1 MAKYALTKAAVLG
14 MARVVGLDISEQR
27 AIELQPHL
35 QRLLNLAKENERL
48 DLSTTEP
55 DFRFDPERM

>member
-1 MAKYALTKAAVLG
+1 MAKHALTKSSVLG
-14 MARVVGLDISEQR
+14 MARVVGLNISEQR
-27 AIELQPHL
+27 AKELQPHL

>member
-1 MAKYALTKAAVLG
+1 MAKHSLTKASVLG
-14 MARVVGLDISEQR
+14 MARVVGLNISEQR

>member
-1 MAKYALTKAAVLG
+1 MTKYTLTKTSVLG
-14 MARVVGLDISEQR
+14 MAQLIGLDISEQR

-35 QRLLNLAKENERL
+35 QRLLNLAKEHERL
-48 DLSTTEP
+48 ALSTTEP

>member
-1 MAKYALTKAAVLG
+1 MAQYPVTKASVLG
-14 MARVVGLDISEQR
+14 MAQMVGLDITEQR
-27 AIELQPHL
+27 AIELQSHV

>member
-1 MAKYALTKAAVLG
+1 MAKHALTKAAVLG